1 MLRMIKMDKAM
12 RDLVIQEEIIE
23 KLMYNK
29 IIPKDLSLEGLE
41 NFKGFGFDYQTIT
54 KEWLADKLNKILE
67 DIEKA
72 TIENYRGNYVTCK
85 KIIIKEF
92 MEV

>member
-1 MLRMIKMDKAM
+1 M

-23 KLMYNK
+23 KMMYK
-29 IIPKDLSLEGLE
+29 EIKPEDISLKGLDK
-41 NFKGFGFDYQTIT
+41 FKGFGFDYQVIT